1 MDVKKND
8 AEKTEN
14 LENLKTDLQDKS
26 SQQSD
31 IDLSDGQET
40 EDQTDE
46 KDAVPSDSN
55 QDNQEE
61 EETPTKETTD
71 EFISLDQAEQDYFYY
86 QADFTVGP
94 QRVIIWHEMTLGDL
108 VISTL
113 LLLILIFN
121 VLKRF
126 VGGR

>member
-31 IDLSDGQET
+31 IDLSDGQKT
-40 EDQTDE
+40 EDQADE
-46 KDAVPSDSN
+46 KDAVPSDSKKN
-55 QDNQEE
+55 D

-71 EFISLDQAEQDYFYY
+71 EFISLDQTEQDYFYY